1 MIRVVFDL
9 SRTNWQ
15 SFGRVI
21 FVELEEQA
29 AAAAQAEAGADATI
43 TRLETRPARAGEYE
57 RWRDWMDRAARWKAN
72 VAAGIPNPR
81 GLL

>member
-1 MIRVVFDL
+1 MIRVKFDFC
-9 SRTNWQ
+9 RPGWQ

-21 FVELEEQA
+21 FVEAEGLAE
-29 AAAAQAEAGADATI
+29 AAAQAEAGEDSTI
-43 TRLETRPARAGEYE
+43 TRIEMREARPGEYE
-57 RWRDWMDRAARWKAN
+57 RWRDWMDRAAQWKAN